1 MIPSLEAIKAINS
14 RRKNAVV
21 VSTTVSLREWGS
33 VSNRRELDIDLSDCM
48 DKAPSVGL
56 GIALSRPDR
65 KVLVLDCDSTLR
77 TNLSSLV
84 TVGAVA
90 PRNLVHVLFED
101 GTHVSTDGV
110 PIPGLDKI
118 NFKALAEDG
127 GYLKTY
133 QFDNLEDLVIGLED
147 ALEGDGPTFVSLK
160 VVHDGDMPDYPARS
174 MEESL
179 KSVREAL
186 ERDPVT

>member
-33 VSNRRELDIDLSDCM
+33 VSHRRELDIDLLDCM

-77 TNLSSLV
+77 TNLGSLV
-84 TVGAVA
+84 TVGTVA

-101 GTHVSTDGV
+101 NTHISTDGL

-118 NFKALAEDG
+118 NFKALAEGG

-133 QFDNLEDLVIGLED
+133 QFDNLEDLVISLPEV
-147 ALEGDGPTFVSLK
+147 LEGDGPTFVSLK
-160 VVHDGDMPDYPARS
+160 VVHGGDMPDYPTRS
-174 MEESL
+174 MKESL
-179 KSVREAL
+179 KSVKEAL
-186 ERDPVT
+186 EQDPNT

>member
-14 RRKNAVV
+14 RRSNAVV
-21 VSTTVSLREWGS
+21 VSATAALKEWGS
-33 VSNRRELDIDLSDCM
+33 VSHRRELDMDLSDCM

-56 GIALSRPDR
+56 GIALGRPDR

-77 TNLSSLV
+77 TNLGSLI
-84 TVGAVA
+84 TVGTAA

-101 GTHVSTDGV
+101 SAHISTGGL
-110 PIPGLDKI
+110 PIPGMDKI

-127 GYLKTY
+127 GYLRTY
-133 QFDNLEDLVIGLED
+133 QFDNLEDLVISLQEV
-147 ALEGDGPTFVSLK
+147 LEGDGPTFVSLK
-160 VVHDGDMPDYPARS
+160 VVHDRDMPGYPARS

-179 KSVREAL
+179 KSVKEAL
-186 ERDPVT
+186 EQDLTT

>member
-14 RRKNAVV
+14 QRNNAVV

-33 VSNRRELDIDLSDCM
+33 VSHRRELDIDLSDCM

-77 TNLSSLV
+77 TNLGSLV
-84 TVGAVA
+84 TVGTVA

-101 GTHVSTDGV
+101 GTHVSTDGL

-133 QFDNLEDLVIGLED
+133 QFDNLEDLVLSLPD
-147 ALEGDGPTFVSLK
+147 VLEGDGPIFVSLK
-160 VVHDGDMPDYPARS
+160 VVHDGDLPDYPARS

-179 KSVREAL
+179 KSVKDTL
-186 ERDPVT
+186 EQDPIV

>member
-1 MIPSLEAIKAINS
+1 M
-14 RRKNAVV
+14 
-21 VSTTVSLREWGS
+21 
-33 VSNRRELDIDLSDCM
+33 
-48 DKAPSVGL
+48 
-56 GIALSRPDR
+56 
-65 KVLVLDCDSTLR
+65 LVLDCDSTLR
-77 TNLSSLV
+77 TNLGSLV
-84 TVGAVA
+84 TVGTVA

-101 GTHVSTDGV
+101 GTHVSTDGL

-118 NFKALAEDG
+118 NFKSLAEDG

-147 ALEGDGPTFVSLK
+147 VLEGDGPTFVSLK
-160 VVHDGDMPDYPARS
+160 VVHDRDMPDYPARS

>member
-1 MIPSLEAIKAINS
+1 MISSLEAIKAINS
-14 RRKNAVV
+14 RRSNAVV
-21 VSTTVSLREWGS
+21 VSTTAALKEWGS
-33 VSNRRELDIDLSDCM
+33 VSHRRELDVDISDCM

-56 GIALSRPDR
+56 GIALGRPDR

-77 TNLSSLV
+77 TNLGSLI
-84 TVGAVA
+84 TVGSAA

-101 GTHVSTDGV
+101 NTHISTDGL

-118 NFKALAEDG
+118 NFRALAEGG

-133 QFDNLEDLVIGLED
+133 QFDNLEDLVISLQEVLG
-147 ALEGDGPTFVSLK
+147 GDGPTFVSLQ
-160 VVHDGDMPDYPARS
+160 VVHDRDMPDYPTRS

-179 KSVREAL
+179 KSVKEAL
-186 ERDPVT
+186 AQDLII